1 MHILIAPN
9 AFKNSLDAAQA
20 ARAIEKGL
28 ERSQLNCTTECF
40 PIADG
45 GDGTGSLIIE
55 RCNGIIVP
63 QQVHDPLGRKI
74 DSRFGLIDNG
84 KTAIIEMADASGL
97 RLLKKEELNPMQ
109 TSSYGTGELINA
121 ALDRG
126 VNKIII
132 AMGGSAT
139 VDGGCGILK
148 ALGIDFL
155 DKNGKRLK
163 AIPDELLKMVKIDDS
178 GLDQRILDTEI
189 VILCDVNNKLLGPG
203 GAAAVFGPQK
213 GASPADVKVLGNFL
227 ANFAAVSK
235 TQLGT
240 DMTAIK
246 HGGAAGGATAG
257 LHTWLNAKL
266 VNGIEYFLSLTGF
279 DAALKKANLVITSEG
294 SIDTQ
299 TLQGKGPYGV
309 AAEAKKRT
317 IPVIGLAG
325 QVPLQPDVALKKYFD
340 RLLTINREFIDMP
353 TALANTEK
361 NLIETA
367 QGLGDLIASGEL
379 KFNHGN
385 H

>member
-9 AFKNSLDAAQA
+9 AFKNSLDAMQVAK
-20 ARAIEKGL
+20 AIEQGL
-28 ERSQLNCTTECF
+28 QQSQLDCTTECF

-55 RCNGIIVP
+55 RCKGVIVS

-84 KTAIIEMADASGL
+84 KTAVIEMADASGL
-97 RLLKKEELNPMQ
+97 RLLKREGLNPMQ

-121 ALDRG
+121 ALDKG
-126 VNKIII
+126 VSKIVI

-155 DKNGKRLK
+155 DKDGKRSK
-163 AIPDELLKMVKIDDS
+163 AVPDELAKMVKIDDS
-178 GLDQRILDTEI
+178 GLDRRIHDTEI
-189 VILCDVNNKLLGPG
+189 IILCDVNNKLLGPE

-213 GASPADVKVLGNFL
+213 GASPSDVKLLDSFL
-227 ANFAAVSK
+227 ANFATVSK
-235 TQLGT
+235 AQLGT
-240 DMTAIK
+240 DMTVIK

-279 DAALKKANLVITSEG
+279 DQALKNADLVITGEG

-309 AAEAKKRT
+309 AVEAKKKHL
-317 IPVIGLAG
+317 PVVGLAG
-325 QVPLQPDVALKKYFD
+325 RVPNKPDATLQKYFD
-340 RLLTINREFIDMP
+340 ALLSINRDFIDMP
-353 TALANTEK
+353 TAIANTEK

-367 QGLGDLIASGEL
+367 QGLGDLIVSGEL
-379 KFNHGN
+379 RFNHDN
-385 H
+385 P